1 MKISQFN
8 NRFHFQGFLWFECA
22 AWSDFTKSLGL
33 EGEETPVLYDM
44 SGNFFFSITKSNG
57 EYCLN
62 WRALKAD
69 INGKRKT
76 EINFSSILDDDEVSE
91 IKRQFDNFPVWW

>member
-1 MKISQFN
+1 M
-8 NRFHFQGFLWFECA
+8 GV
-22 AWSDFTKSLGL
+22 
-33 EGEETPVLYDM
+33 EGEETPELYDM
-44 SGNFFFSITKSNG
+44 SRNFLFSIKESNG

-69 INGKRKT
+69 IDEKRKP

-91 IKRQFDNFPVWW
+91 INRQFDNFPVWW